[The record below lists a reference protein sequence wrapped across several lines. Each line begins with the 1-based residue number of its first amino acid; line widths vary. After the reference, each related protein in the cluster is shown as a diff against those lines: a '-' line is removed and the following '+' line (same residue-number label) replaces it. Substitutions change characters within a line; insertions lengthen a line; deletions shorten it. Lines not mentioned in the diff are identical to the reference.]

1 MYEDGEFEE
10 YLNVRLIERVWEI
23 NGTQV
28 KERMRKWIREVRRYW
43 KRRKKG
49 SKRKK
54 DGGNEIE
61 KTMKKEVLKGKIKN
75 GELWR
80 RKKTEIKWDYIGNEI
95 GETERKE
102 GKIMERER
110 KEIEEEI
117 GKCKLRA
124 GGCEANWNEG

>member
-1 MYEDGEFEE
+1 
-10 YLNVRLIERVWEI
+10 
-23 NGTQV
+23 
-28 KERMRKWIREVRRYW
+28 MRKWIREVRRYW
-43 KRRKKG
+43 KRRKKK

>member
-1 MYEDGEFEE
+1 MRQKWTKERENEWDKFED
-10 YLNVRLIERVWEI
+10 IEREEKKK
-23 NGTQV
+23 V
-28 KERMRKWIREVRRYW
+28 KE
-43 KRRKKG
+43 KKMLG
-49 SKRKK
+49 MKLK
-54 DGGNEIE
+54 

-75 GELWR
+75 DELWR
-80 RKKTEIKWDYIGNEI
+80 RKKTGIEWEYIGNEI
-95 GETERKE
+95 GETEGKE